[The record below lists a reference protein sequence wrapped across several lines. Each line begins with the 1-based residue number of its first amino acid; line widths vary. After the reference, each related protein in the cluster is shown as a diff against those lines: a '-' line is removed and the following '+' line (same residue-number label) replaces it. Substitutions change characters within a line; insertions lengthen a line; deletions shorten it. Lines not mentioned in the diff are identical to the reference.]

1 MAQLTTLYKNGD
13 QCLVNGKQIADYVA
27 MGWSTEP
34 GEATASPVLDLTV
47 YDAADLLR
55 IAAHLNLNPS
65 ADADR
70 GAVEAGISAWWESMG
85 CPENKIQEVAAMPAP
100 VTPEEL
106 EIPFEKPAE
115 EAPTL
120 HVDSHPD
127 GPPADVEAPTE
138 EAPVEEAPTEEAT
151 PEDG

>member
-1 MAQLTTLYKNGD
+1 
-13 QCLVNGKQIADYVA
+13 
-27 MGWSTEP
+27 
-34 GEATASPVLDLTV
+34 
-47 YDAADLLR
+47 
-55 IAAHLNLNPS
+55 
-65 ADADR
+65 
-70 GAVEAGISAWWESMG
+70 
-85 CPENKIQEVAAMPAP
+85 MPAP

-127 GPPADVEAPTE
+127 GPPAEVEAPTEEAPVEEAPTEEAPVEEALTGEAPTE